1 MYFVGLVSFY
11 IGYVTTLIVHF
22 VSGLGLNLVY
32 TLGFMVELN
41 FRLKMS
47 CNLKMKFSRRT

>member
-22 VSGLGLNLVY
+22 VIGLGLNLVY

-47 CNLKMKFSRRT
+47 CNLKIKFSRRT